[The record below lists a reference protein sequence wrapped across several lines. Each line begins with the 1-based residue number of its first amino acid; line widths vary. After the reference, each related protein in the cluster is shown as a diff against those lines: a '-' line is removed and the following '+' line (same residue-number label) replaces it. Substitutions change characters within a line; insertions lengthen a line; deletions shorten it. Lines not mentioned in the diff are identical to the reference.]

1 MTYEMANKPEFE
13 DLATAIIHLTDE
25 TINRFT
31 HIHQSVEDLIK
42 KVQLLRAI
50 AHETGSC
57 FQRCVGWDALNATY
71 MTTYDIDKKNG
82 TDYHRRFVEYLK
94 MIQSTGKM
102 VVGGMTDTKGD
113 RTLPPHK
120 QPDPDV
126 FTHVKEKRED
136 GIII

>member
-13 DLATAIIHLTDE
+13 DLATAIIHLTSE

-102 VVGGMTDTKGD
+102 VVGGGD
-113 RTLPPHK
+113 ARQCQG
-120 QPDPDV
+120 QPFEGKAGRDDPSDRNWTV
-126 FTHVKEKRED
+126 PKLCPSR
-136 GIII
+136 

>member
-13 DLATAIIHLTDE
+13 DLATAIIHLTSE

-82 TDYHRRFVEYLK
+82 TGLQLRRY
-94 MIQSTGKM
+94 
-102 VVGGMTDTKGD
+102 
-113 RTLPPHK
+113 
-120 QPDPDV
+120 
-126 FTHVKEKRED
+126 
-136 GIII
+136 